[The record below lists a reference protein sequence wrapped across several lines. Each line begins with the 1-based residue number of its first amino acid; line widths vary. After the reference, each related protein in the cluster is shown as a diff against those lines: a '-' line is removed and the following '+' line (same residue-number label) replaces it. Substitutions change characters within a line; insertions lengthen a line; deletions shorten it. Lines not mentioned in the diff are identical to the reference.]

1 MDLSKLPASLQYD
14 IESSPEPRQYQTDID
29 SSLPVTPDDPI
40 IGSLKEIPTEDEAYE
55 ALDQSLPDISKPDL
69 IPDDIFDKIQKK
81 LVREKKKKKGP
92 QMRKVAPKKAISPP
106 ASLTPEPEPSPPAR
120 EEEDD
125 EEVSQIKKAYVSF
138 QEAPRKPT
146 KRNTPLVQPEIY
158 PAGTK
163 LTKKGRPRKE
173 LSEEAKENR
182 RRALEKGRET
192 RRRNM
197 LAKKEASGE
206 SIQPVKKKIE
216 RPSSPINIPQRE
228 PKAKVWTQE
237 DLAESQYQAIEKY
250 ESLRKERKQ
259 KKKEQKA
266 IEEQRQQIKNVVRR
280 ESNWQQ
286 HAGRFANC
294 Y

>member
-29 SSLPVTPDDPI
+29 SSLPVTADDPI
-40 IGSLKEIPTEDEAYE
+40 IGNLKEIPTEDEAYE

-81 LVREKKKKKGP
+81 LVREKKKKGP
-92 QMRKVAPKKAISPP
+92 QMRKVAPKKAVSPP
-106 ASLTPEPEPSPPAR
+106 PPAPAPSPPAI
-120 EEEDD
+120 EEDD
-125 EEVSQIKKAYVSF
+125 EEISQIKKAYVSF
-138 QEAPRKPT
+138 QEAPRKPN
-146 KRNTPLVQPEIY
+146 KRNTPLIQPETY

-216 RPSSPINIPQRE
+216 RPSSPINIPQS
-228 PKAKVWTQE
+228 KAKVWTQE

-280 ESNWQQ
+280 EANWQQ
-286 HAGRFANC
+286 VSGRFANC